1 MEETS
6 STTQKS
12 MAKAYDSDPMSTDEL
27 DVEKL
32 EEQASDL
39 RKAKAYDS
47 DPMST
52 DELDVP
58 GASIGIRAIERSQ
71 ATFDDGSSKAIVGD
85 SSQAND

>member
-39 RKAKAYDS
+39 RKLLNRTGLRPIEAFTALGQTIQPSQPPTENRLKLS
-47 DPMST
+47 QPST
-52 DELDVP
+52 QN
-58 GASIGIRAIERSQ
+58 RTQ
-71 ATFDDGSSKAIVGD
+71 
-85 SSQAND
+85 N